1 MPDVIYI
8 YTDGACINNPGPGGF
23 AGIIKFGA
31 TTYTVKGGEP
41 GTTNNRME
49 MRAAIEPLLSLHM
62 ILEVQDADIT
72 VYSDSKYLVN
82 AFNEWLDVWQQK
94 GWRTKGKQRVKNQD
108 LWMKML
114 DAVQYRNASF
124 KWIKGHNNHPI
135 NELCDRISNE
145 QASKAVHCVKP
156 FITSDVPHDDLS
168 RRCIKRH
175 RPAGGQ
181 QTL

>member
-8 YTDGACINNPGPGGF
+8 YTDGACIGNPGPGGF

-41 GTTNNRME
+41 RTTNNRME

-62 ILEVQDADIT
+62 IPEAQDADIT
-72 VYSDSKYLVN
+72 VHSDFKYLVN
-82 AFNEWLDVWQQK
+82 AFNEWLDAWRQK
-94 GWRTKGKQRVKNQD
+94 DWRTKDKQRVKNQD
-108 LWMKML
+108 LWIKML
-114 DAVQYRNASF
+114 DAVQYMNVSF
-124 KWIKGHNNHPI
+124 KWIKGHNNHHI

-145 QASKAVHCVKP
+145 QASKAVHHAKP
-156 FITSDVPHDDLS
+156 FVTSNVPHDDLS
-168 RRCIKRH
+168 RQYVKRH
-175 RPAGGQ
+175 RPVRGQ